1 LEFTISNSQSRWGC
15 DTWLRMNIRFN
26 EWCSKRAHTVL
37 TSVLANLQDSAPVSI
52 DPLTEQQIPVDD
64 RQFDIS
70 KLGTIAES
78 IALKMM
84 FFMVTRAPT

>member
-15 DTWLRMNIRFN
+15 ENLFRMNIKFN
-26 EWCSKRAHTVL
+26 EWCSKRVTQFSL
-37 TSVLANLQDSAPVSI
+37 GVLANLQDSVTVRVDS
-52 DPLTEQQIPVDD
+52 LTEQQILAD
-64 RQFDIS
+64 RQFEIS

-84 FFMVTRAPT
+84 FFMVSPAPT